1 MTVKEF
7 FEYKLV
13 DFESIHIS
21 VLTIFGVAL
30 IFVGAKIFLRLVK
43 RLLRRRVEQHRLD
56 KGRSDSFFQIVRY
69 FVWSFA
75 IFGMLQLFG
84 VELTWLIA
92 GGAALMVGVGLGLQ
106 NVFNDFVSGII
117 LLFEGSIEV
126 GNIIQI
132 GDTDSTIGEVTK
144 INLRTSRMLTR
155 NNISVLV
162 PNHKIIEDNI
172 INWSHLKEHPR
183 FHIDVGVA
191 YGSDTEKVI
200 KLLIEAAKSHSKVSK
215 SPEPFARFIQF
226 GDSSLNFQL
235 FFWSSEI
242 FRIDNVLSD
251 VRLAVDKKFRQEGIT
266 IPFPQRDVHFF
277 NHNKDA

>member
-1 MTVKEF
+1 MTLKEF
-7 FEYKLV
+7 FEYNLV
-13 DFESIHIS
+13 DFGSFHVS

-30 IFVGAKIFLRLVK
+30 IFIGAKILLGLIK
-43 RLLRRRVEQHRLD
+43 RLIFRRVLEDRID

-75 IFGMLQLFG
+75 IFGMLQFLG
-84 VELTWLIA
+84 VELTWLVA
-92 GGAALMVGVGLGLQ
+92 GGAALMVGIGLGLQ

-126 GNIIQI
+126 GDIIQI
-132 GDTDSTIGEVTK
+132 GDTDSVIGEITK

-162 PNHKIIEDNI
+162 PNHKIIEDHI
-172 INWSHLKEHPR
+172 INWSHLKENPR
-183 FHIDVGVA
+183 FQIDVGVA
-191 YGSDTEKVI
+191 YGSDTEKVMRI
-200 KLLIEAAKSHSKVSK
+200 LTEAAIAHPKVSET
-215 SPEPFARFIQF
+215 PEPFARFVQF

-235 FFWSSEI
+235 FFWSDEI

-251 VRLAVDKKFRQEGIT
+251 IRLTVDKKFREEGIT
-266 IPFPQRDVHFF
+266 IPFPQRDVHLF
-277 NHNKDA
+277 NHNNNS